1 MHLKNTNKQFV
12 WAIFFLLIFNNFV
25 SLAQNGSC
33 SNPSTI
39 IQSDGTSSPDGTFT
53 QCLLN
58 PVLTGN
64 QIVIFTEVTSSP
76 DGTLG
81 LVQQIQISSA
91 CSNNNINNVLASRF
105 AELFPAGDC
114 LGLAIAPY
122 TTNAGN
128 SATFNPEWSGLT
140 PNTVYVVKITM
151 TIPNAC
157 SGDFQEA
164 CLEEYFPALPATAD
178 ACGTCANP
186 NCPIFNAPDFA
197 TSTGT
202 YPLSNAYDPAT
213 DLVGPLTFTNCYS
226 ITLTS
231 AATLGLKQGIFQ
243 INTGC
248 ATRTF
253 ELKSDCNAA
262 ALIPDRTNANGTASG
277 FNPEWD
283 NLPAGTYSLCIT
295 TTLAD
300 ATCDFDFSQTGYY
313 IIPNV
318 IPDCPTENTFMT
330 LDWLA
335 SNPFTPFTNTN
346 FDCTD
351 GSQTI
356 WKSLDETNWDLSGEI
371 QPLPGFIMDFVT
383 NANSPNRT
391 SVLVTVD
398 GVDYSYYGPSGTA
411 PAGTI
416 DWGPCTDDL
425 STMIIM
431 EPYINAGSTITLT
444 ICDTRTNPQS
454 LPYEI
459 YDYATGQML
468 TSGTATPSNG
478 NCTVISFVLSA
489 PVLNWDIDGNAS
501 LITSN
506 TDGSATFDPAS
517 LTPGNHT
524 IHYSFSNGTCN
535 LTAQQIITIA
545 NPITPTFNSISD
557 LCLNAPAPNLPLTS
571 LNGITGT
578 WDAPINTGTL
588 GQTTYN
594 FTPNVGQCA
603 TTTTLNVN
611 VVDQIAPNFSQIAA
625 LCQND
630 LAPSLPN
637 PSTNGISGVWN
648 TTISTTSAGTTD
660 YFFTPNAGQCAAN
673 ATMSI
678 TVNPLIT
685 PTFTAI
691 PNLCQ
696 NSVAPGLP
704 LNSNNGVAGTWNN
717 VINTAVFGTTN
728 LIFIPNSGQC
738 ASTGNLSVTVVAQVT
753 PTFAA
758 IPSLCQSSN
767 VANLPSTSLNN
778 ISGTWNNTISTATI
792 GSSVYTFTP
801 DANQCASV
809 ATINVT
815 VIGNPVANANASNL
829 SGNPTL
835 DVNFTNL
842 SSNATS
848 YSWDFGNTDG
858 VNTNDLSSVSTEY
871 ATIGSYVVTLTAS
884 NGVCP
889 DAVWSTTIT
898 VFTNNPLTFEV
909 PNVFTPNGD
918 TQNDN
923 YLISVNNGKSFDATI
938 FNRWGNEMIHLTA
951 LNQVWDGKSDNGDD
965 ASAGVYFIV
974 YKIEGLDGTMKEGQQ
989 YFHLVR

>member
-1 MHLKNTNKQFV
+1 MRKKITFQQV
-12 WAIFFLLIFNNFV
+12 FLTLFILLFCNNFFT
-25 SLAQNGSC
+25 LGQNGSC
-33 SNPSTI
+33 SSPSTI
-39 IQSDGTSSPDGTFT
+39 IESNSTDVPLATFT
-53 QCLLN
+53 QCLVN
-58 PVLTGN
+58 PILTGN

-91 CSNNNINNVLASRF
+91 CSNSNINSVLASRV

-114 LGLAIAPY
+114 SGVAISPY

-157 SGDFQEA
+157 SGDIQEA

-226 ITLTS
+226 ITLSS

-262 ALIPDRTNANGTASG
+262 ALAPDRTNANGTASG

-295 TTLAD
+295 TTLGD
-300 ATCDFDFSQTGYY
+300 IDCDFDFSQTGYY

-318 IPDCPTENTFMT
+318 VPDCPTENTFMT

-335 SNPFTPFTNTN
+335 SNPFTPFTNTS
-346 FDCTD
+346 FDCND
-351 GSQTI
+351 GPQTI
-356 WKSLDETNWDLSGEI
+356 WKSLDETNWDMSGEI
-371 QPLPGFIMDFVT
+371 QPLPGFIMDFIT

-391 SVLVTVD
+391 SVLVNVN
-398 GVDYSYYGPSGTA
+398 GVDFSYYGPSGTA

-459 YDYATGQML
+459 YDYANGQL
-468 TSGTATPSNG
+468 LASGIATPSNG

-506 TDGSATFDPAS
+506 TDGSATFDPS
-517 LTPGNHT
+517 VLSPGNHV

-535 LTAQQIITIA
+535 LTAQQNITIA
-545 NPITPTFNSISD
+545 NTITPTFTQITALCQNS
-557 LCLNAPAPNLPLTS
+557 LAPNLPNPS
-571 LNGITGT
+571 NNGI
-578 WDAPINTGTL
+578 
-588 GQTTYN
+588 
-594 FTPNVGQCA
+594 F
-603 TTTTLNVN
+603 
-611 VVDQIAPNFSQIAA
+611 
-625 LCQND
+625 
-630 LAPSLPN
+630 
-637 PSTNGISGVWN
+637 GVWN
-648 TTISTTSAGTTD
+648 TTISTASPGLTD

-678 TVNPLIT
+678 TVNPEIT
-685 PTFTAI
+685 PIFDAI
-691 PNLCQ
+691 SALCQ
-696 NSVAPGLP
+696 NSLAPNLP
-704 LNSNNGVAGTWNN
+704 NPSNNGIFGVWNTTISTVSAGLTDYFF
-717 VINTAVFGTTN
+717 T
-728 LIFIPNSGQC
+728 PSSGQC
-738 ASTGNLSVTVVAQVT
+738 AANATMSITVNPEIT

-758 IPSLCQSSN
+758 IGNLCQN
-767 VANLPSTSLNN
+767 ATQVDLPSSSTNN
-778 ISGTWNNTISTATI
+778 IFGTWDNQLSTSTV
-792 GSSVYTFTP
+792 GVTTYTFTP
-801 DANQCASV
+801 NANQCASD
-809 ATINVT
+809 ATINIT
-815 VIGNPVANANASNL
+815 VVGNPIANASASSL

-835 DVNFTNL
+835 SVDFTNL
-842 SSNATS
+842 SSNASS
-848 YSWDFGNTDG
+848 YTWSFGNGDG
-858 VNTNDLSSVSTEY
+858 ITTTDLSAVSTDY
-871 ATIGSYVVTLTAS
+871 LNVGVYTVSLTAS

-889 DAVWSTTIT
+889 DAVWNTTIN

-918 TQNDN
+918 TQNDE
-923 YLISVNNGKSFDATI
+923 YFIHVTNGKSFEATI
-938 FNRWGNEMIHLTA
+938 FNRWGNEMIHLTE

-974 YKIEGLDGTMKEGQQ
+974 YKIEGLDGTLKDGQQ